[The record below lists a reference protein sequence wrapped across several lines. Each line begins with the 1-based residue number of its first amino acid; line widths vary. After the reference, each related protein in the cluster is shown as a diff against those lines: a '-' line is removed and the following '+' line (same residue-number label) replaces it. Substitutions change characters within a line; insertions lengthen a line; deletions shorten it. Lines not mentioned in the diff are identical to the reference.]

1 MFDNEI
7 TFVFGPPTTADAEE
21 VVKKWTHTKEA
32 EEWWQTK
39 DAEEVVKKWP
49 QPSEAPLADVYHGYI
64 KSFFNNLA
72 KKTELN
78 WTGFSFVFSGVTG
91 TALHVTDNNH
101 YVGWQGHI
109 EKGEVISNPT
119 LTIQMENIVG
129 AYEKPLKSFWDR
141 ETITKNFALITRH
154 LVWILEADWIKTE
167 ISFCEDGGER
177 VVLGPVHYD
186 DAEWELA
193 GGVFRRYCLLKN
205 SDLNDP
211 LVVEAIKT
219 FEDITSTYLF
229 KLNNF
234 REEFYENVYGEF

>member
-7 TFVFGPPTTADAEE
+7 TFVFGPPTTA
-21 VVKKWTHTKEA
+21 
-32 EEWWQTK
+32 

-119 LTIQMENIVG
+119 LTIQMENIVD

-141 ETITKNFALITRH
+141 GNNYQKLRPDH
-154 LVWILEADWIKTE
+154 KTPRPD
-167 ISFCEDGGER
+167 FGG
-177 VVLGPVHYD
+177 
-186 DAEWELA
+186 
-193 GGVFRRYCLLKN
+193 
-205 SDLNDP
+205 
-211 LVVEAIKT
+211 
-219 FEDITSTYLF
+219 
-229 KLNNF
+229 
-234 REEFYENVYGEF
+234 